1 MSLLGII
8 LYQSRK
14 IYILLETSFNISL
27 RIILEGRTH
36 KTSNSHK
43 TMYISQKRPY
53 LYSIQKK
60 KKEKGRKRVKK
71 VPSSEKTFGNY
82 VSDKRVIPKI
92 QHTKNSYHL
101 IAKKKKSD

>member
-1 MSLLGII
+1 
-8 LYQSRK
+8 
-14 IYILLETSFNISL
+14 
-27 RIILEGRTH
+27 
-36 KTSNSHK
+36 
-43 TMYISQKRPY
+43 MYISQKRPY

-92 QHTKNSYHL
+92 QYTKNSYHL
-101 IAKKKKSD
+101 IAKKKNLIKKWAESLSRHFFPKKANTGPIGK